1 MRKLQGNSKMTFLT
15 KRFTFEAAHRLLNY
29 AGKCKN
35 LHGHTYLL
43 EVTIKGKLNQKTG
56 MVMDFE
62 DIKKIVDKFVLKKLD
77 HQYINK
83 IIKVPTAE
91 NIVQWIW
98 KVLSKSFK
106 KYNVELYMVKLWET
120 SNSYATYKLLDL

>member
-1 MRKLQGNSKMTFLT
+1 MSLT
-15 KRFTFEAAHRLLNY
+15 KKFTFDAAHRLSNY

-43 EVTIKGKLNQKTG
+43 EVTIKGRVNKRTG

-62 DIKKIVDKFVLKKLD
+62 DIKKIVDKLVLKKLD

-83 IIKVPTAE
+83 IVKVSTAE
-91 NIVQWIW
+91 NIIQWIW
-98 KVLSKSFK
+98 KVLSNGFK
-106 KYNVELYMVKLWET
+106 KYNVELYILKLWET
-120 SNSYATYKLLDL
+120 PNSCVTYKLFDYEN